1 MLHPVF
7 SALVHRPDLLVDHV
21 TAYTALIQDEAAGI
35 GSDLV
40 ARAVA
45 WALVALSGLVFAVL
59 TGVAAMLGLM
69 QDQFHWALVV
79 VPGLA
84 LLVTL
89 WAYAR
94 ARSARAITAERFTEL
109 KAQLSS
115 DVQALRSVA

>member
-21 TAYTALIQDEAAGI
+21 TAYAALIQDEAAGI
-35 GSDLV
+35 GTDLV
-40 ARAVA
+40 TRAVA
-45 WALVALSGLVFAVL
+45 WALVAVGALVFAVL
-59 TGVAAMLGLM
+59 AGVAVMLGLM
-69 QDQFHWALVV
+69 LDQFHWALVV

-89 WAYAR
+89 AAFAR
-94 ARSARAITAERFTEL
+94 ARSATTAERFSEL
-109 KAQLSS
+109 KAQFDS